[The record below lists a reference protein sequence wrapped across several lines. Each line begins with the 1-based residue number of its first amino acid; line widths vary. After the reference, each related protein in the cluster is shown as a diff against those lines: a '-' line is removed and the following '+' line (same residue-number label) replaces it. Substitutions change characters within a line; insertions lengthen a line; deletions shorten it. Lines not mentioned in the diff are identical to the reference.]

1 MAITLKDIARECGLA
16 VSTVSNI
23 LNNHE
28 SSFASEEVRTRV
40 RNTAQR
46 LGYKKDYL
54 SSSLRTRRTQSVGLV
69 VDQLHQFTRQDFVVP
84 FVEQFGLM
92 GFEVSVA
99 EHRSDPDRAI
109 GALQGFAER
118 FKDGVLLFT
127 DLFGRPESDQERLRH
142 TIEGLSL
149 KVLGV
154 GSRLRGLVPSLDID
168 RGFAADRT
176 IEHFM
181 DQGHRN
187 ILMVYEY
194 DWDLRPSFRYWDQ
207 PGITFW
213 AGIHEPADFLARAA
227 ASWSDF
233 DAIFFRTDRIA
244 IPALSWLRGRGVR
257 VPEDIEIVSFDN
269 FPFTEFTSPALSTWD
284 IGFHRLGQRAQ
295 EGLAK
300 WMAGE
305 APAADSFESFQ
316 PNFVARE
323 SHRGTL

>member
-1 MAITLKDIARECGLA
+1 MATTLKDIARECGLA

-28 SSFASEEVRTRV
+28 SSFASAEVRTRV
-40 RNTAQR
+40 RDTAQR

-54 SSSLRTRRTQSVGLV
+54 SSSLRTRRTQSVGLL
-69 VDQLHQFTRQDFVVP
+69 VDHLRQYTRQDFVVP
-84 FVEQFGLM
+84 FVERFGLM
-92 GFEVSVA
+92 GFEVSLA
-99 EHRSDPDRAI
+99 EHRNDPDRAI
-109 GALQGFAER
+109 AALQGFSER

-127 DLFGRPESDQERLRH
+127 DLFGRSEADQLRLRH
-142 TIEGLSL
+142 AIEGLTL

-154 GSRLRGLVPSLDID
+154 GSRLRDVVPSLDID
-168 RGFAADRT
+168 RGYAADRT

-181 DQGHRN
+181 HQGHRN

-213 AGIHEPADFLARAA
+213 SGIHEPEDFLSRTAG
-227 ASWSDF
+227 SWRDF

-244 IPALSWLRGRGVR
+244 IPALSWLGSRGIR
-257 VPEDIEIVSFDN
+257 VPDDIEVVSFDN

-295 EGLAK
+295 ESLAQ
-300 WMAGE
+300 WMAGQP
-305 APAADSFESFQ
+305 PAADFFESFQ
-316 PNFVARE
+316 PIFVARQ